1 MRHSVLGALVIAL
14 LTSCSADSGRRA
26 DYLSSHRETDPAVA
40 RAIEAGA
47 VRSGMTE
54 AEVRASWGPPSVVHP
69 SSEGRSIWTYSAGRS
84 EIGEMLGIHTV
95 VFENGRVVSVAAS
108 R

>member
-14 LTSCSADSGRRA
+14 LTSCSAESERRA
-26 DYLSSHRETDPAVA
+26 DYLSSHRETDPGTA

-54 AEVRASWGPPSVVHP
+54 AEVRASWGQPSVVQP
-69 SSEGRSIWTYSAGRS
+69 SSEGRTVWMYDAGRS
-84 EIGEMLGIHTV
+84 EIGDLLGVHTII
-95 VFENGRVVSVAAS
+95 FENGRVVSVAAS